1 VNSDRGSANYTDFEK
16 QPASVQLQQNERIR
30 RSLDDQKKSWQK
42 AKHAVRM
49 LFIKLTR

>member
-1 VNSDRGSANYTDFEK
+1 VNGDRGSANYTDFKK
-16 QPASVQLQQNERIR
+16 QPASVQPPQNERG
-30 RSLDDQKKSWQK
+30 SPLLNDQKKSWQK